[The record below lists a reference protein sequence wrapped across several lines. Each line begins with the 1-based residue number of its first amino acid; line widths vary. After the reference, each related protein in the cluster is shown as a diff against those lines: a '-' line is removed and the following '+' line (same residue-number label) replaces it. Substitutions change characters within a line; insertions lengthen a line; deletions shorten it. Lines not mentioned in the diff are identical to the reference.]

1 MTYTATL
8 STLPKLSIQLSIL
21 KEKSKYTRY
30 SMDFYCTEEETIHDA
45 LTGLFKTKVLFKKE
59 YSILWVVNIS
69 AKNNRI
75 VTDSIIP
82 VFVSKVKHGYRMT
95 PIYYPFLKD
104 MYSVKDTKYMVY
116 FIGENGIA
124 DFTLTDEDDFPVF
137 EENDNLDNAI
147 IFTRYEDAIKYRRLF
162 IEYTK
167 EKRKETDERH
177 ANGIYTIDEI
187 AKKFGI
193 SPTDLKIIN
202 AEDDDYMYYEG
213 TRPEDFGELGDGYST
228 RYWD

>member
-8 STLPKLSIQLSIL
+8 SSTLVKLSTI

-30 SMDFYCTEEETIHDA
+30 LMDLYCTEEETIHNA
-45 LTGLFKTKVLFKKE
+45 LSGLFKTKVLFQKK
-59 YSILWVVNIS
+59 YNILWVVNIS

-75 VTDSIIP
+75 VTDNIIP
-82 VFVSKVKHGYRMT
+82 IFVSKVKYGYRMT

-104 MYSVKDTKYMVY
+104 MYRVEDAKYMTYV
-116 FIGENGIA
+116 IGKHGIA
-124 DFTLTDEDDFPVF
+124 DFTLTDENDFPVF

-147 IFTRYEDAIKYRRLF
+147 IFTQYEDAIKYRSLF

-167 EKRKETDERH
+167 EKKKKTDERH
-177 ANGIYTIDEI
+177 ANGIFTIDEI
-187 AKKFGI
+187 AKKLGI

-202 AEDDDYMYYEG
+202 DEDDDYMYYEG
-213 TRPEDFGELGDGYST
+213 TRPEDFGELGDGYMI
-228 RYWD
+228 

>member
-8 STLPKLSIQLSIL
+8 SSTLAKLSTL

-30 SMDFYCTEEETIHDA
+30 LMDLYCTEEETIHNA
-45 LTGLFKTKVLFKKE
+45 LSGLFKTKVLFQKK
-59 YSILWVVNIS
+59 YNILWVVNIS

-75 VTDSIIP
+75 VTDNIIP
-82 VFVSKVKHGYRMT
+82 IFVGKVKYGYRMT

-104 MYSVKDTKYMVY
+104 MYRVKDAKYMDYV
-116 FIGENGIA
+116 IGKHGNA
-124 DFTLTDEDDFPVF
+124 DFTLTDENDFPVF

-147 IFTRYEDAIKYRRLF
+147 IFTQYEDAIKYRSLF

-167 EKRKETDERH
+167 EKKKKTDERH
-177 ANGIYTIDEI
+177 ANGIFTIDEI

-202 AEDDDYMYYEG
+202 DEDDDYMYYEG
-213 TRPEDFGELGDGYST
+213 TRPEDFGELGDGYMI
-228 RYWD
+228 

>member
-8 STLPKLSIQLSIL
+8 SSTLAKLSTL

-30 SMDFYCTEEETIHDA
+30 LMDLYCTEEETIHNA
-45 LTGLFKTKVLFKKE
+45 LSGLFKTKVLFQKK
-59 YSILWVVNIS
+59 YNILWVVNIS

-75 VTDSIIP
+75 VTDNIIP
-82 VFVSKVKHGYRMT
+82 VFVSKVKYGYRMT

-104 MYSVKDTKYMVY
+104 MYRVKDAKYMAYV
-116 FIGENGIA
+116 IGKHGIA
-124 DFTLTDEDDFPVF
+124 DFTLTDENDFPVF

-147 IFTRYEDAIKYRRLF
+147 IFTRYEDAIKYRSLF

-167 EKRKETDERH
+167 EKKKKTDERH
-177 ANGIYTIDEI
+177 ANGIFTIDEI

-202 AEDDDYMYYEG
+202 DEDDDYMYYEG
-213 TRPEDFGELGDGYST
+213 TRPEDFGELGDEYMI
-228 RYWD
+228 

>member
-147 IFTRYEDAIKYRRLF
+147 IFTQYEDAIKYRRLF

-167 EKRKETDERH
+167 EKKKETDERH
-177 ANGIYTIDEI
+177 ANGIFTIDEI
-187 AKKFGI
+187 ANKLGI
-193 SPTDLKIIN
+193 SPTDLKIIDSEEN
-202 AEDDDYMYYEG
+202 NYYMFYDG
-213 TRPEDFGELGDGYST
+213 TRPEDFGELVDGYSL
-228 RYWD
+228 

>member
-8 STLPKLSIQLSIL
+8 SSTLAKLSTL
-21 KEKSKYTRY
+21 KEKSKYTIY
-30 SMDFYCTEEETIHDA
+30 IMDLYCTEEETIHNA
-45 LTGLFKTKVLFKKE
+45 LSGLFKTKVLFQKK
-59 YSILWVVNIS
+59 YNILWVVNIS

-75 VTDSIIP
+75 VTDNIIP
-82 VFVSKVKHGYRMT
+82 VFVSKVKYGYRMT

-104 MYSVKDTKYMVY
+104 MYRVKDANYMAYV
-116 FIGENGIA
+116 IGKHGIA
-124 DFTLTDEDDFPVF
+124 DFTLTDENDFPVF
-137 EENDNLDNAI
+137 EENDNLDDAI
-147 IFTRYEDAIKYRRLF
+147 IFTQYEDAIKYRSLF

-167 EKRKETDERH
+167 EKKKETDERH
-177 ANGIYTIDEI
+177 ANGIFTIDEI
-187 AKKFGI
+187 AKKLGI

-213 TRPEDFGELGDGYST
+213 TRPEDFGEFGDGYST

>member
-45 LTGLFKTKVLFKKE
+45 LTGLFKKKVLFKKE
-59 YSILWVVNIS
+59 YNILWVVNIY

-75 VTDSIIP
+75 VRDNIIP

-104 MYSVKDTKYMVY
+104 MYSVKDKKYMVY

-137 EENDNLDNAI
+137 EENDNLDDAI

-167 EKRKETDERH
+167 EKKKETDERH

-187 AKKFGI
+187 AKKLGI
-193 SPTDLKIIN
+193 SPTDLKIIDSEEN
-202 AEDDDYMYYEG
+202 DYMFYDG
-213 TRPEDFGELGDGYST
+213 TRPEDFGEIDTY
-228 RYWD
+228 

>member
-8 STLPKLSIQLSIL
+8 SSTLAKLSTL

-30 SMDFYCTEEETIHDA
+30 LMDLYCTEEETIHNA
-45 LTGLFKTKVLFKKE
+45 LSGLFKTKVLFQKK
-59 YSILWVVNIS
+59 YNILWVVNIS

-75 VTDSIIP
+75 VTDNIIP
-82 VFVSKVKHGYRMT
+82 IFVSKVKYGYRMT

-104 MYSVKDTKYMVY
+104 MYRVKDAKYMTY
-116 FIGENGIA
+116 MIGKHGIA
-124 DFTLTDEDDFPVF
+124 DFTLTDENDFPVF

-147 IFTRYEDAIKYRRLF
+147 IFTSYEDAIKYRSLF

-167 EKRKETDERH
+167 EKKKKTDERH
-177 ANGIYTIDEI
+177 ANGIFTIDEI
-187 AKKFGI
+187 AKKLGI

-202 AEDDDYMYYEG
+202 DEDDNYMYYEG
-213 TRPEDFGELGDGYST
+213 TRPEDFGELGDDYMI
-228 RYWD
+228 

>member
-69 AKNNRI
+69 SKNNRI

-82 VFVSKVKHGYRMT
+82 VFVSKVKYGYRMT

-137 EENDNLDNAI
+137 EENDNLDDAI

-187 AKKFGI
+187 ANKLGI
-193 SPTDLKIIN
+193 SPTDLKIIDSEEN
-202 AEDDDYMYYEG
+202 NYYMFYDG
-213 TRPEDFGELGDGYST
+213 TRPEDFGEIDTY
-228 RYWD
+228 

>member
-69 AKNNRI
+69 SKNNRI

-82 VFVSKVKHGYRMT
+82 VFVSKVKYGYRMT

-137 EENDNLDNAI
+137 EENDNLDDAI

-177 ANGIYTIDEI
+177 ANGIYTIGEI
-187 AKKFGI
+187 ANKLGI
-193 SPTDLKIIN
+193 SPTDLKIIDGEEN
-202 AEDDDYMYYEG
+202 NYYMFYDG
-213 TRPEDFGELGDGYST
+213 TRPEDFGEIDTY
-228 RYWD
+228 